1 LELREY
7 LLYNRDHIRNHHLGG
22 FHGPLRKELLSI
34 AGQFF
39 DLNQETRTVFCGSLA
54 PTSTRR
60 GSGGSD
66 AREAC
71 HVGSGHRLADADS
84 EW

>member
-1 LELREY
+1 
-7 LLYNRDHIRNHHLGG
+7 
-22 FHGPLRKELLSI
+22 LRKELLSI
-34 AGQFF
+34 AGEFF
-39 DLNQETRTVFCGSLA
+39 DLNQEMRTLFRGSLA
-54 PTSTRR
+54 QTSARLGQR
-60 GSGGSD
+60 IGSD